1 MENHSEFTEP
11 NQKELEQ
18 NSNIYDEVFL
28 NHSFLV
34 DFFQPKPTFWT
45 PGIRGFVYIIY
56 LFPFPKEAP
65 PFGFQTFVF
74 SGMCGWMVPGIV
86 RKRLGANEL

>member
-34 DFFQPKPTFWT
+34 DFFQPKPTF
-45 PGIRGFVYIIY
+45 
-56 LFPFPKEAP
+56 
-65 PFGFQTFVF
+65 
-74 SGMCGWMVPGIV
+74 
-86 RKRLGANEL
+86 